1 MFNWVDSLIRKAL
14 SKSKSNNFFVK
25 IAKWLWGVKDKPKSK
40 KESKQQEQIEPKPKK
55 TRNQLTTIQQLAK
68 RWDAMGEKQQDL
80 TIDEIFR
87 QISKDGT
94 MNKDFIALRNKMYRI
109 LIKENLGR
117 KALTP
122 NEEITLK
129 LFKKFFLKNQ
139 NNEVTQWTKIHSSW
153 LVSGK
158 YSFKQKTFKV
168 KMVKGGGKIYTF
180 YGVPEN
186 KFLIICLA
194 PANAGKKWWNRY
206 VNMWQ
211 YSRGKYGPMGRALAL
226 KVKEQRSKK

>member
-1 MFNWVDSLIRKAL
+1 MFSWIDNLIRKAL
-14 SKSKSNNFFVK
+14 LKSKSNNFFMK
-25 IAKWLWGVKDKPKSK
+25 ILRWLWGVKKPKK
-40 KESKQQEQIEPKPKK
+40 ELKQEQEQEQVESKPKPK
-55 TRNQLTTIQQLAK
+55 RLTSIQQLTK
-68 RWDAMGEKQQDL
+68 KWDMLGEKQQDL
-80 TIDEIFR
+80 TIDEIFK

-94 MNKDFIALRNKMYRI
+94 MKKEFTALRNKMYKI
-109 LIKENLGR
+109 LVKENIG
-117 KALTP
+117 KTSLTP
-122 NEEITLK
+122 NENLTLK

-139 NNEVTQWTKIHSSW
+139 NNEVTQWTKIYSSW

-168 KMVKGGGKIYTF
+168 KMLKGGGKIYTF

-194 PANAGKKWWNRY
+194 PAHAGKKWWNRY

-211 YSRGKYGPMGRALAL
+211 YSRGKYGPMGRALAA
-226 KVKEQRSKK
+226 KVRKEKKK